1 MEEVYNFIRKE
12 IGLSVGDTI
21 VVGVSG
27 GPDSMALLYIL
38 NEFKNKMD
46 LNIICAHVNHNKR
59 KESEQEKIDLESK
72 FKKQVEEPKKVTN
85 VKKDEKIIEEEPDI
99 LDELNNLMA
108 TSKEDMIDE
117 NKPLVKQID
126 VPNVKTYDD
135 IIEEYENGEEENAVI
150 STEELEKVTRKRME
164 DLGMNDNQVAI
175 QKYEEE
181 QEKKA
186 IISYEQLLKNASN
199 ITLTYKEEKN
209 KKGAPKVNKIE
220 VQEKEVTQAVS
231 YVAEE
236 EYLKILK
243 EFRLSLE

>member
-1 MEEVYNFIRKE
+1 MENFDKLLE
-12 IGLSVGDTI
+12 TFMTGDFFLI
-21 VVGVSG
+21 FLILMLIILLVLVL
-27 GPDSMALLYIL
+27 ALVKTRTEYL
-38 NEFKNKMD
+38 EM
-46 LNIICAHVNHNKR
+46 VR
-59 KESEQEKIDLESK
+59 REQEKIDLESK

>member
-1 MEEVYNFIRKE
+1 MENFDKFLE
-12 IGLSVGDTI
+12 TFMTGDFFLI
-21 VVGVSG
+21 FLILMLIILLVLVL
-27 GPDSMALLYIL
+27 ALVKTRTEYL
-38 NEFKNKMD
+38 EM
-46 LNIICAHVNHNKR
+46 VR
-59 KESEQEKIDLESK
+59 REQEKIDLESK

-243 EFRLSLE
+243 EFRLTLE

>member
-1 MEEVYNFIRKE
+1 MENFDKFLE
-12 IGLSVGDTI
+12 TFMTGDFFLI
-21 VVGVSG
+21 FLILMLIILLVLVL
-27 GPDSMALLYIL
+27 ALVKTRSEYL
-38 NEFKNKMD
+38 EM
-46 LNIICAHVNHNKR
+46 VR
-59 KESEQEKIDLESK
+59 REQEKIDLESK
-72 FKKQVEEPKKVTN
+72 FKKQVEEPKKVTE
-85 VKKDEKIIEEEPDI
+85 VKKDEKVIEEEPDI

>member
-1 MEEVYNFIRKE
+1 MENFDKFLETFMTGDFFLIFLILMLIILLVLVLALVKTRTEYLEMVRK
-12 IGLSVGDTI
+12 
-21 VVGVSG
+21 
-27 GPDSMALLYIL
+27 
-38 NEFKNKMD
+38 
-46 LNIICAHVNHNKR
+46 
-59 KESEQEKIDLESK
+59 EQEKIDLESK
-72 FKKQVEEPKKVTN
+72 FKKPVQVEETKPITEVKREEKVT
-85 VKKDEKIIEEEPDI
+85 EEEPDL
-99 LDELNNLMA
+99 LDELNKLMA

-135 IIEEYENGEEENAVI
+135 IIEDYENGEEENAVI
-150 STEELEKVTRKRME
+150 STEELEKVTRQRME
-164 DLGMNDNQVAI
+164 ELGMNDNQVAI
-175 QKYEEE
+175 QKYEED

-199 ITLTYKEEKN
+199 ITLTYKEETN

>member
-1 MEEVYNFIRKE
+1 MENFDKFLETFMTGDFFLIFLILMLIILVTLVLALVKTRNEYLEIVRK
-12 IGLSVGDTI
+12 
-21 VVGVSG
+21 
-27 GPDSMALLYIL
+27 
-38 NEFKNKMD
+38 
-46 LNIICAHVNHNKR
+46 
-59 KESEQEKIDLESK
+59 EQEKIDLESK
-72 FKKQVEEPKKVTN
+72 FKKPVEEVKPLETKMEEPKKED
-85 VKKDEKIIEEEPDI
+85 KEEFDI
-99 LDELNNLMA
+99 LDELNSLMA
-108 TSKEDMIDE
+108 TSKEDVIDE

-126 VPNVKTYDD
+126 LPNVKTYDD
-135 IIEEYENGEEENAVI
+135 VIEEYENGEEENAVI
-150 STEELEKVTRKRME
+150 STEELEKVTRQRME

-199 ITLTYKEEKN
+199 ITLTYKEETN

>member
-1 MEEVYNFIRKE
+1 MENFDKFLE
-12 IGLSVGDTI
+12 TFMTGDFFLI
-21 VVGVSG
+21 FLILMLIILLVLVL
-27 GPDSMALLYIL
+27 ALVKTRTEYL
-38 NEFKNKMD
+38 EM
-46 LNIICAHVNHNKR
+46 VR
-59 KESEQEKIDLESK
+59 REQEKIDLESK
-72 FKKQVEEPKKVTN
+72 FKKQVEEPKKVTD
-85 VKKDEKIIEEEPDI
+85 VKKDEKIIEEESDI

>member
-1 MEEVYNFIRKE
+1 MENFDKFLE
-12 IGLSVGDTI
+12 TFMTGDFFLI
-21 VVGVSG
+21 FLILMLIILLVLVL
-27 GPDSMALLYIL
+27 ALVKTRSEYL
-38 NEFKNKMD
+38 EM
-46 LNIICAHVNHNKR
+46 VR
-59 KESEQEKIDLESK
+59 REQEKIDLESK
-72 FKKQVEEPKKVTN
+72 FKKQEEEPKKVTE
-85 VKKDEKIIEEEPDI
+85 VKKDEKVIEEEPDI

-150 STEELEKVTRKRME
+150 STEELEKVTRQRME

-243 EFRLSLE
+243 EFRLTLE

>member
-1 MEEVYNFIRKE
+1 MENFDKFLE
-12 IGLSVGDTI
+12 TFMTGDFFLI
-21 VVGVSG
+21 FLILMLIILLVLVL
-27 GPDSMALLYIL
+27 ALVKTRSEYL
-38 NEFKNKMD
+38 EM
-46 LNIICAHVNHNKR
+46 VR
-59 KESEQEKIDLESK
+59 REQEKIDLESK
-72 FKKQVEEPKKVTN
+72 FKKQVEEPKKVTE
-85 VKKDEKIIEEEPDI
+85 VKKDEKVIEEEPDI

-236 EYLKILK
+236 EYLNILK

>member
-1 MEEVYNFIRKE
+1 MENFDKFLETFMTGDFFLIFLILMLIILLVLVLALVKTRTVYLE
-12 IGLSVGDTI
+12 IV
-21 VVGVSG
+21 
-27 GPDSMALLYIL
+27 
-38 NEFKNKMD
+38 
-46 LNIICAHVNHNKR
+46 R
-59 KESEQEKIDLESK
+59 REQEKIDLESK

-85 VKKDEKIIEEEPDI
+85 VKKDEKIIEEESDI

>member
-1 MEEVYNFIRKE
+1 MENFDKFLETFMTGDFFLIFLILMLIILLVLVLALVKTRSEYLE
-12 IGLSVGDTI
+12 IV
-21 VVGVSG
+21 
-27 GPDSMALLYIL
+27 
-38 NEFKNKMD
+38 
-46 LNIICAHVNHNKR
+46 R
-59 KESEQEKIDLESK
+59 REQEKIDLESK
-72 FKKQVEEPKKVTN
+72 FKKQVEEPKKVTE

-150 STEELEKVTRKRME
+150 STEELEKVRRKRME

>member
-1 MEEVYNFIRKE
+1 MENFDKFLE
-12 IGLSVGDTI
+12 AFMTGDFFLI
-21 VVGVSG
+21 FLILMLIILAILVL
-27 GPDSMALLYIL
+27 ALVKTRTEYL
-38 NEFKNKMD
+38 EM
-46 LNIICAHVNHNKR
+46 VR
-59 KESEQEKIDLESK
+59 REQEKIDLESK
-72 FKKQVEEPKKVTN
+72 FKKPVEEVKQDEIKPLEIKKEES
-85 VKKDEKIIEEEPDI
+85 KKEELDI

-108 TSKEDMIDE
+108 TSKEDIIDE

-126 VPNVKTYDD
+126 LPNVKTYDD
-135 IIEEYENGEEENAVI
+135 VIEEYENGEEENAVI
-150 STEELEKVTRKRME
+150 STEELEKVTRQRME
-164 DLGMNDNQVAI
+164 ELGMNDNQVAI

-199 ITLTYKEEKN
+199 ITLTYKEETN

>member
-1 MEEVYNFIRKE
+1 MENFDKFLE
-12 IGLSVGDTI
+12 TFMTGDFFLI
-21 VVGVSG
+21 FLILMLIILLVLVL
-27 GPDSMALLYIL
+27 ALVKTRTEYL
-38 NEFKNKMD
+38 EM
-46 LNIICAHVNHNKR
+46 VR
-59 KESEQEKIDLESK
+59 REQEKIDLESK
-72 FKKQVEEPKKVTN
+72 FKKPVQVEETKPITEVKREEKVT
-85 VKKDEKIIEEEPDI
+85 EEEPDL
-99 LDELNNLMA
+99 LDELNKLMA

-135 IIEEYENGEEENAVI
+135 IIEDYENGEEENAVI
-150 STEELEKVTRKRME
+150 STEELEKVTRQRME
-164 DLGMNDNQVAI
+164 ELGMNDNQVAI
-175 QKYEEE
+175 QKYEED

-199 ITLTYKEEKN
+199 ITLTYKEEAN

>member
-1 MEEVYNFIRKE
+1 MENFDKFLE
-12 IGLSVGDTI
+12 TFMTGDFFLI
-21 VVGVSG
+21 FLILMLIILLVLVL
-27 GPDSMALLYIL
+27 ALVKTRSEYL
-38 NEFKNKMD
+38 EM
-46 LNIICAHVNHNKR
+46 VR
-59 KESEQEKIDLESK
+59 REQEKIDLESK
-72 FKKQVEEPKKVTN
+72 FKKPVQVEEVKPIAE
-85 VKKDEKIIEEEPDI
+85 VKKEEKVAEEEPDL
-99 LDELNNLMA
+99 LDELNKLMA

-135 IIEEYENGEEENAVI
+135 IIEDYENGEEENAVI
-150 STEELEKVTRKRME
+150 STEELEKVTRQRME

-199 ITLTYKEEKN
+199 ITLTYKEETN

-220 VQEKEVTQAVS
+220 VKEKEVTQAVS

>member
-1 MEEVYNFIRKE
+1 MENFDKFLE
-12 IGLSVGDTI
+12 TFMTGDFFLI
-21 VVGVSG
+21 FLILMLIILLVLVL
-27 GPDSMALLYIL
+27 ALVKTRLEYL
-38 NEFKNKMD
+38 DM
-46 LNIICAHVNHNKR
+46 VR
-59 KESEQEKIDLESK
+59 REQEKIDLESK

-150 STEELEKVTRKRME
+150 STEELEKVRRKRME
-164 DLGMNDNQVAI
+164 DLGMSDNQVAI

>member
-1 MEEVYNFIRKE
+1 MENFDKFLE
-12 IGLSVGDTI
+12 TFMTGDFFLI
-21 VVGVSG
+21 FLILMLIILLVLVL
-27 GPDSMALLYIL
+27 ALVKTRTEYL
-38 NEFKNKMD
+38 EM
-46 LNIICAHVNHNKR
+46 VR
-59 KESEQEKIDLESK
+59 REQEKIDLESK

-85 VKKDEKIIEEEPDI
+85 VKKDEKIIEEESDI

>member
-1 MEEVYNFIRKE
+1 MENFDKFLE
-12 IGLSVGDTI
+12 TFMTGDFFLI
-21 VVGVSG
+21 FLILMLIILLVLVL
-27 GPDSMALLYIL
+27 ALVKTRTEYL
-38 NEFKNKMD
+38 EM
-46 LNIICAHVNHNKR
+46 VR
-59 KESEQEKIDLESK
+59 REQEKIDLESK
-72 FKKQVEEPKKVTN
+72 FKKQVEEPKKVTD
-85 VKKDEKIIEEEPDI
+85 VKNDEKIIEEESDI

>member
-1 MEEVYNFIRKE
+1 MENFDKFLE
-12 IGLSVGDTI
+12 TFMTGDFFLI
-21 VVGVSG
+21 FLILMLIILLVLVL
-27 GPDSMALLYIL
+27 ALVKTRSEYL
-38 NEFKNKMD
+38 EM
-46 LNIICAHVNHNKR
+46 VR
-59 KESEQEKIDLESK
+59 REQEKIDLESK
-72 FKKQVEEPKKVTN
+72 FKKQIEEQKKSTE
-85 VKKDEKIIEEEPDI
+85 VKKDEKVIEEEPDI

-150 STEELEKVTRKRME
+150 STEELEKVRRKRME
-164 DLGMNDNQVAI
+164 DLGMSDNQVAI

>member
-1 MEEVYNFIRKE
+1 MENFDKFLE
-12 IGLSVGDTI
+12 TFMTGDFFLI
-21 VVGVSG
+21 FLILMLIILLVLVL
-27 GPDSMALLYIL
+27 ALVKTRTEYL
-38 NEFKNKMD
+38 EM
-46 LNIICAHVNHNKR
+46 VR
-59 KESEQEKIDLESK
+59 REQEKIDLESK
-72 FKKQVEEPKKVTN
+72 FKKPVQVEETKQTIEVKKEEKVT
-85 VKKDEKIIEEEPDI
+85 EEEPDL
-99 LDELNNLMA
+99 LDELNKLMA

-135 IIEEYENGEEENAVI
+135 IIEDYENGEEENAVI
-150 STEELEKVTRKRME
+150 STEELEKVTRQRME

-199 ITLTYKEEKN
+199 ITLTYKEETN

>member
-1 MEEVYNFIRKE
+1 MENFDKFLE
-12 IGLSVGDTI
+12 TFMTGDFFLI
-21 VVGVSG
+21 FLILMLIILLVLVL
-27 GPDSMALLYIL
+27 ALVKTRSEYL
-38 NEFKNKMD
+38 EM
-46 LNIICAHVNHNKR
+46 VR
-59 KESEQEKIDLESK
+59 REQEKIDLESK
-72 FKKQVEEPKKVTN
+72 FKKPVQVEEVKPIAEVKKEEKVT
-85 VKKDEKIIEEEPDI
+85 EEEPDL
-99 LDELNNLMA
+99 LDELNKLMA

-135 IIEEYENGEEENAVI
+135 IIEDYENGEEENAVI
-150 STEELEKVTRKRME
+150 STEELEKVTRQRME

-199 ITLTYKEEKN
+199 ITLTYKEETN

>member
-1 MEEVYNFIRKE
+1 MENFDKFLE
-12 IGLSVGDTI
+12 TFMTGDFFLI
-21 VVGVSG
+21 FLILMLIILLVLVL
-27 GPDSMALLYIL
+27 ALVKTRSEYL
-38 NEFKNKMD
+38 EM
-46 LNIICAHVNHNKR
+46 VR
-59 KESEQEKIDLESK
+59 REQEKIDLESK

>member
-1 MEEVYNFIRKE
+1 MENFDKFLE
-12 IGLSVGDTI
+12 TFMTGDFFLI
-21 VVGVSG
+21 FLILMLIILLVLVL
-27 GPDSMALLYIL
+27 ALVKTRSEYL
-38 NEFKNKMD
+38 EM
-46 LNIICAHVNHNKR
+46 VR
-59 KESEQEKIDLESK
+59 REQEKIDLESK
-72 FKKQVEEPKKVTN
+72 FKKQVEEPKKVTE
-85 VKKDEKIIEEEPDI
+85 VKKDEKVIEEPDI

-150 STEELEKVTRKRME
+150 STEELEKVTRQRME

-220 VQEKEVTQAVS
+220 VQKKEVTQAVS

>member
-1 MEEVYNFIRKE
+1 MENFDKFLETFMTGDFFLIFLILMLIILLVLVLALVKTRTEYLE
-12 IGLSVGDTI
+12 IV
-21 VVGVSG
+21 
-27 GPDSMALLYIL
+27 
-38 NEFKNKMD
+38 
-46 LNIICAHVNHNKR
+46 R
-59 KESEQEKIDLESK
+59 REQEKIDLESK
-72 FKKQVEEPKKVTN
+72 FKKQVEEPKKVTD
-85 VKKDEKIIEEEPDI
+85 VKKDEKTIEEESDI

>member
-1 MEEVYNFIRKE
+1 
-12 IGLSVGDTI
+12 
-21 VVGVSG
+21 
-27 GPDSMALLYIL
+27 
-38 NEFKNKMD
+38 
-46 LNIICAHVNHNKR
+46 
-59 KESEQEKIDLESK
+59 
-72 FKKQVEEPKKVTN
+72 
-85 VKKDEKIIEEEPDI
+85 
-99 LDELNNLMA
+99 MA

-126 VPNVKTYDD
+126 LPNVKTYDD
-135 IIEEYENGEEENAVI
+135 IIEDYENGEEENAVI
-150 STEELEKVTRKRME
+150 STEELEKVTRQRME
-164 DLGMNDNQVAI
+164 ELGMNDNQVAI
-175 QKYEEE
+175 QKYEED

-199 ITLTYKEEKN
+199 ITLTYKEETN

>member
-1 MEEVYNFIRKE
+1 MENFDKFLETFMTGDFFLIFLILMLIILVTLVLALVKTRNEYLE
-12 IGLSVGDTI
+12 IV
-21 VVGVSG
+21 
-27 GPDSMALLYIL
+27 
-38 NEFKNKMD
+38 
-46 LNIICAHVNHNKR
+46 R
-59 KESEQEKIDLESK
+59 REQEKIDLESK
-72 FKKQVEEPKKVTN
+72 FKKPVEEVKPLETKMEEPKKED
-85 VKKDEKIIEEEPDI
+85 KEEFDI
-99 LDELNNLMA
+99 LDELNSLMA
-108 TSKEDMIDE
+108 TSKEDVIDE

-126 VPNVKTYDD
+126 LPNVKTYDD
-135 IIEEYENGEEENAVI
+135 VIEEYENGEEENAVI
-150 STEELEKVTRKRME
+150 STEELEKVTRQRME

-199 ITLTYKEEKN
+199 ITLTYKEETN

-243 EFRLSLE
+243 EFRLTLE

>member
-1 MEEVYNFIRKE
+1 MENFDKFLE
-12 IGLSVGDTI
+12 TFMTGDFFLIFLILMLIILVTL
-21 VVGVSG
+21 VL
-27 GPDSMALLYIL
+27 ALVKTRTEYM
-38 NEFKNKMD
+38 EM
-46 LNIICAHVNHNKR
+46 VR
-59 KESEQEKIDLESK
+59 REQEKIDLESK
-72 FKKQVEEPKKVTN
+72 FKKPVEEPKTLE
-85 VKKDEKIIEEEPDI
+85 VKTVEKKEEELDI

-108 TSKEDMIDE
+108 TSKEDIMDE

-126 VPNVKTYDD
+126 LPNVKTYDD
-135 IIEEYENGEEENAVI
+135 VIEEYENGEEENAVI
-150 STEELEKVTRKRME
+150 STEQLEKVTRERME
-164 DLGMNDNQVAI
+164 NLGLNDNQVAI

-199 ITLTYKEEKN
+199 ITLTYKEETN

>member
-1 MEEVYNFIRKE
+1 MENFDKFLE
-12 IGLSVGDTI
+12 TFMTGDFFLI
-21 VVGVSG
+21 FLILMLIILLVLVL
-27 GPDSMALLYIL
+27 ALVKTRTEYL
-38 NEFKNKMD
+38 EM
-46 LNIICAHVNHNKR
+46 VR
-59 KESEQEKIDLESK
+59 REQEKIDLESK
-72 FKKQVEEPKKVTN
+72 FKKQVQVEEPKTITE
-85 VKKDEKIIEEEPDI
+85 VKKEEKVIEEEPDL
-99 LDELNNLMA
+99 LDELNKLMA

-126 VPNVKTYDD
+126 VPNVKTYDN
-135 IIEEYENGEEENAVI
+135 IIEDYENGEEENAVI
-150 STEELEKVTRKRME
+150 STEELEKVTRQRME
-164 DLGMNDNQVAI
+164 ALGMNDNQVAI

-199 ITLTYKEEKN
+199 ITLTYKEEAN

>member
-1 MEEVYNFIRKE
+1 MENFDKFLE
-12 IGLSVGDTI
+12 TFMTGDFFLIFLVLMLIILVTLI
-21 VVGVSG
+21 L
-27 GPDSMALLYIL
+27 ALI
-38 NEFKNKMD
+38 KT
-46 LNIICAHVNHNKR
+46 R
-59 KESEQEKIDLESK
+59 SEYLEMVRREQDKIDLESR
-72 FKKQVEEPKKVTN
+72 FKKPVDETKPLETKVVEEHKK
-85 VKKDEKIIEEEPDI
+85 EEELDI
-99 LDELNNLMA
+99 LDELNSLMA
-108 TSKEDMIDE
+108 TSKEDVMDE

-126 VPNVKTYDD
+126 LPNVKTYDD
-135 IIEEYENGEEENAVI
+135 VIEEYENGEEENAVI
-150 STEELEKVTRKRME
+150 STEELEKVARQRME
-164 DLGMNDNQVAI
+164 NLGMNDNQVAI

-199 ITLTYKEEKN
+199 ITLTYKEETN

-243 EFRLSLE
+243 EFRLTLE

>member
-1 MEEVYNFIRKE
+1 MENFDKFLE
-12 IGLSVGDTI
+12 TFMTGDFFLI
-21 VVGVSG
+21 FLILMLIILLVLVL
-27 GPDSMALLYIL
+27 ALV
-38 NEFKNKMD
+38 KT
-46 LNIICAHVNHNKR
+46 R
-59 KESEQEKIDLESK
+59 SEYLEMVRREQAKIDLESK
-72 FKKQVEEPKKVTN
+72 FKKQIEEQKKSTE
-85 VKKDEKIIEEEPDI
+85 VKKDEKVIEEEPDI

-150 STEELEKVTRKRME
+150 STEELEKVRRKRME

>member
-1 MEEVYNFIRKE
+1 MENFDKFLE
-12 IGLSVGDTI
+12 TFMTGDFFLI
-21 VVGVSG
+21 FLILMLIILLVLVL
-27 GPDSMALLYIL
+27 ALVKTRSEYL
-38 NEFKNKMD
+38 EM
-46 LNIICAHVNHNKR
+46 VR
-59 KESEQEKIDLESK
+59 REQEKIDLESK
-72 FKKQVEEPKKVTN
+72 FKKQVEEPKKVTE
-85 VKKDEKIIEEEPDI
+85 VKKDEKVIEEPDI

-150 STEELEKVTRKRME
+150 STEELEKVTRQRME

-220 VQEKEVTQAVS
+220 VKEKEVTQAVS